1 MILEKKREVTS
12 VNSISAVANDLQQN
26 SESIA
31 NEIVEKIIEKIGM
44 EIPQTEINQAVVV
57 YTEYLGFLGEA
68 IKNFDETT
76 PDALLDWSRANG
88 EREAAKGGRVSD
100 IILRY
105 PPTRLVF
112 IDKMAEICLK
122 HDLNI
127 NDLLWINK
135 RINNMLDISIN
146 ETVFAFERQ
155 NSKLMKEVQE
165 EVDILSAPVVP
176 VQENVAVLPLVGKM
190 DHDRATLIMERAVP
204 LVAKQKIQCLIIDFS
219 GIMTIDA
226 TIAKHIFDIH
236 NVLRLLGVESI
247 ATGMRPE
254 LAQAAVEGGVDFSS
268 INTFST
274 VKQAIESI
282 NTSN

>member
-1 MILEKKREVTS
+1 M
-12 VNSISAVANDLQQN
+12 NSITAVANELQKN
-26 SESIA
+26 SEQISK
-31 NEIVEKIIEKIGM
+31 EMVEKIVDQIGV
-44 EIPQTEINQAVVV
+44 EIPQSEINQAIEV
-57 YTEYLGFLGEA
+57 YTEYLGFLGES
-68 IKNFDETT
+68 IKNSDETT
-76 PDALLDWSRANG
+76 PDALLEWSRNNG

-112 IDKMAEICLK
+112 IDKMAEVCLK
-122 HDLNI
+122 HDLKVE
-127 NDLLWINK
+127 DLIWINK
-135 RINNMLDISIN
+135 RVNNMLDISIN

-155 NSKLMKEVQE
+155 NSKLMKEVQD
-165 EVDILSAPVVP
+165 EVNVLSTPVVP

-219 GIMTIDA
+219 GIVTIDA
-226 TIAKHIFDIH
+226 TIAKHVFDIH
-236 NVLRLLGVESI
+236 NVLRLLGVDSI

-268 INTFST
+268 IKTFST

-282 NTSN
+282 NNDN

>member
-1 MILEKKREVTS
+1 M
-12 VNSISAVANDLQQN
+12 NSITAVANELQQN
-26 SESIA
+26 SEKISR
-31 NEIVEKIIEKIGM
+31 EMVEKILELIGV
-44 EIPQTEINQAVVV
+44 EIPQSEINQAIEV
-57 YTEYLGFLGEA
+57 YTEYLGFLGDS
-68 IKNFDETT
+68 IKNNDETN
-76 PDALLDWSRANG
+76 PDALLEWSRNNG

-122 HDLNI
+122 HSLKVEDLV
-127 NDLLWINK
+127 WINK
-135 RINNMLDISIN
+135 RVNNMLDISIN

-155 NSKLMKEVQE
+155 NSKLMKDVQDEVN
-165 EVDILSAPVVP
+165 ILSAPVVP

-219 GIMTIDA
+219 GIVTIDA

-236 NVLRLLGVESI
+236 NVLRLLGVDSI

-282 NTSN
+282 NSNN

>member
-1 MILEKKREVTS
+1 M
-12 VNSISAVANDLQQN
+12 NSITAIANDLQQN
-26 SESIA
+26 SKAISKEMVE
-31 NEIVEKIIEKIGM
+31 EIIDKIGM
-44 EIPQTEINQAVVV
+44 EIPQSEIKQAIVV
-57 YTEYLGFLGEA
+57 YTEYLGFLGES
-68 IKNFDETT
+68 INKRDVSPSET
-76 PDALLDWSRANG
+76 LIEWSRNNG
-88 EREAAKGGRVSD
+88 EREAAKGGRISD
-100 IILRY
+100 ILLRY

-122 HDLNI
+122 HDLSTE
-127 NDLLWINK
+127 DLLWINK
-135 RINNMLDISIN
+135 RVNSMLDISIN

-155 NSKLMKEVQE
+155 NAQLMKEVQD
-165 EVDILSAPVVP
+165 EVNTLSAPVVP
-176 VQENVAVLPLVGKM
+176 VQEKVAVLPLVGKM

-219 GIMTIDA
+219 GVVTIDA

-274 VKQAIESI
+274 VQQAIESI
-282 NTSN
+282 NNKE

>member
-1 MILEKKREVTS
+1 M
-12 VNSISAVANDLQQN
+12 NSITAVANELQQN
-26 SESIA
+26 SEKISR
-31 NEIVEKIIEKIGM
+31 EMVEKIIVLIGV
-44 EIPQTEINQAVVV
+44 EIPQSEINQAIEV
-57 YTEYLGFLGEA
+57 YTEYLGFLGES
-68 IKNFDETT
+68 INNSDETT
-76 PDALLDWSRANG
+76 PDALLEWSRNNG

-112 IDKMAEICLK
+112 IDKMAEICLRHNLK
-122 HDLNI
+122 VEDLI
-127 NDLLWINK
+127 WINK
-135 RINNMLDISIN
+135 RVNSMLDISIN

-155 NSKLMKEVQE
+155 NSKLMKEVQD
-165 EVDILSAPVVP
+165 EVNILSTPVVP
-176 VQENVAVLPLVGKM
+176 VQENIAVLPLVGKM

-219 GIMTIDA
+219 GIVTIDA
-226 TIAKHIFDIH
+226 TIAKHVFDIH
-236 NVLRLLGVESI
+236 NVLRLLGVDSI

-268 INTFST
+268 IKTFST

-282 NTSN
+282 NSNN

>member
-1 MILEKKREVTS
+1 M
-12 VNSISAVANDLQQN
+12 NSITAVANDLQEN
-26 SESIA
+26 SEKISREMVE
-31 NEIVEKIIEKIGM
+31 EILGLIGV
-44 EIPQTEINQAVVV
+44 EIPQAEINQAIGV
-57 YTEYLGFLGEA
+57 YTDYLGFLGEA
-68 IKNFDETT
+68 IKNLDQTT
-76 PDALLDWSRANG
+76 PEALLEWSRNNG
-88 EREAAKGGRVSD
+88 EREAAKGGRISD

-112 IDKMAEICLK
+112 IDKMAGICLR
-122 HDLNI
+122 HDLKVE
-127 NDLLWINK
+127 DLIWINK
-135 RINNMLDISIN
+135 RVNNMLDISIN

-155 NSKLMKEVQE
+155 NRKLMKEVQD
-165 EVDILSAPVVP
+165 EVNVLSTPVVP

-219 GIMTIDA
+219 GIVTIDA

-236 NVLRLLGVESI
+236 NVLRLLGVDSI

-282 NTSN
+282 NNNY

>member
-1 MILEKKREVTS
+1 M
-12 VNSISAVANDLQQN
+12 NSITAIASDLQQN
-26 SESIA
+26 SKAIA
-31 NEIVEKIIEKIGM
+31 KEMVEEIIDKIGM
-44 EIPQTEINQAVVV
+44 EIPQPEIDQAIVV
-57 YTEYLGFLGEA
+57 YTEYLGFLGES
-68 IKNFDETT
+68 INKRDELTSET
-76 PDALLDWSRANG
+76 LIEWSRENG
-88 EREAAKGGRVSD
+88 EREAAKGGRISD
-100 IILRY
+100 ILLRY

-122 HDLNI
+122 HDVSIL
-127 NDLLWINK
+127 DLLWINK
-135 RINNMLDISIN
+135 RVNSMLDISIN

-155 NSKLMKEVQE
+155 NDQHIKEVQD
-165 EVDILSAPVVP
+165 EVNILSAPVVP
-176 VQENVAVLPLVGKM
+176 VQEDVAVLPLVGKM

-219 GIMTIDA
+219 GIVTIDA

-236 NVLRLLGVESI
+236 NVLRLLGVDSI

-268 INTFST
+268 IITFAT

-282 NTSN
+282 NKKNKVAEG